1 MSPFLSLALSG
12 RKPIVNRSH
21 QGSFGE
27 GMNNIVRI
35 ALLLMY
41 GLGLILLCL
50 VFVDKYSWMSEMD
63 PSISAGSVNADT
75 RNSDLT
81 SLVIFIGI
89 MVVQLISVIVEKSR
103 KMKRLAVVLAL
114 IAAGVFIARTHYI

>member
-1 MSPFLSLALSG
+1 M
-12 RKPIVNRSH
+12 NRSH